1 MRNFIYILIIA
12 LTTVTGSNAF
22 GQSNPHPCSQV
33 GVDCSAS
40 NANGAVFSFQKQGFE
55 YAPPGTSMP
64 IWVAAGDKNTNVL
77 DTTHSG
83 PLSLILIDGPG
94 SLTAGTLTA
103 NFTKYHYF
111 TDWKF
116 SDPGVYRFEV
126 NLVGYAKDT
135 VSITVADEVDLC
147 TESPGGDC
155 VNGSGGHIFTFRNG
169 GIIPVDA
176 IFPITVGVYEK
187 STGLLDSSF
196 FGTIEL
202 TQFSGPGSMYGTL
215 NMHGKKW
222 VTFTDVK
229 FNTAGTYSVGAKA
242 NVVGVSYVPDTFEVI
257 VTEANAIA
265 EISLNN
271 LSVYPN
277 PFDTELTFD
286 LSPIESPELLK
297 IIDAAGRLVDQ
308 IQFSGTEKQFV
319 LNASNYKSGIYFYE
333 ISDNGTKQID
343 RGILLKK

>member
-22 GQSNPHPCSQV
+22 GQFNPHPCSQV

-40 NANGAVFSFQKQGFE
+40 IADGAIFSFQKTNFE

-64 IWVAAGDKNTNVL
+64 IWIAAADKNTRVI

-83 PLSLILIDGPG
+83 PVSLLLIDGPG
-94 SLTAGTLTA
+94 TLTAGTLTA

-126 NLVGYAKDT
+126 NLVGFDKDT

-147 TESPGGDC
+147 SESPGGDC
-155 VNGSGGHIFTFRNG
+155 VNGSGKQIFTFRNG

-176 IFPITVGVYEK
+176 IFPITVGVYDK
-187 STGLLDSSF
+187 ATGMIDSSF
-196 FGTIEL
+196 FGTMEL

-242 NVVGVSYVPDTFEVI
+242 NVVGVTYVPDTFEVI
-257 VTEANAIA
+257 VTEANAVP
-265 EISLNN
+265 EVTLNK

-277 PFDTELTFD
+277 PFDKDLTFD
-286 LSPIESPELLK
+286 LTPMDSPELLR
-297 IIDAAGRLVDQ
+297 IIDAAGKIVQEFRF
-308 IQFSGTEKQFV
+308 IGNEKQFV
-319 LNASNYKSGIYFYE
+319 LNASNYKSGLYFYE
-333 ISDNGTKQID
+333 ISDSGTKQMD